1 MSTSSVKKHQLII
14 LITGLFI
21 SGYCWRVYFDPN
33 ARAADPQNFNSAAKS
48 LTIVED
54 GLRLGVVS
62 QAQTVGDM
70 LGEQHISFSQNDDVF
85 PDPQAKLFSGSTV
98 IVSHAK
104 KITIVEGGNTNTV
117 FTTQKTIEEAI
128 WDQKNITL
136 GDDDITAPA
145 RNLLVK
151 DGMKIVVTH
160 VLIKQETVEKPIAF
174 NTVTNSDDTLSWRIT
189 KVTQKGIPGNNE
201 ITYKVVYNDGKE
213 ISRKILSQNVTQTPT
228 DQIVTQGTYVKLG
241 KASTGMASWYAYTG
255 QLCAAN
261 PWLPLG
267 SYVKVTNQD
276 NGKSVIVKINDRGPF
291 GVGRIIDL
299 DKVAFAKIADLGAGV
314 ANIKMEVVT
323 N

>member
-21 SGYCWRVYFDPN
+21 SGYGWHVFSSPN
-33 ARAADPQNFNSAAKS
+33 AKSADPQRFENGEKNILVVDSGVILGAVTRAK
-48 LTIVED
+48 
-54 GLRLGVVS
+54 
-62 QAQTVGDM
+62 TVGDF
-70 LGEQHISFSQNDDVF
+70 LSEQKINVGEHDLVI
-85 PDPQAKLFSGSTV
+85 PQSDQKIFSGSGV
-98 IVSHAK
+98 IIQRAK
-104 KITIVEGGNTNTV
+104 KITIKEGGNKTQTYSLEKTV
-117 FTTQKTIEEAI
+117 EEAI
-128 WDQKNITL
+128 WNQKNIVL
-136 GDDDITAPA
+136 GEDDITSPA
-145 RNLLVK
+145 RATLLS
-151 DGMKIVVTH
+151 DGMNITVIH
-160 VLIKQETVEKPIAF
+160 VLIKEETVDKPIDF
-174 NTVTNSDDTLSWRIT
+174 KTVENEDNDLSWRIK
-189 KVTQKGIPGNNE
+189 KVTQKGEKGVNE
-201 ITYKVVYNDGKE
+201 VNYKVVYYDGKE
-213 ISRKILSQNVTQTPT
+213 ISRKIVSQNVTQTPT

-241 KASTGMASWYAYTG
+241 KASTGQASWYAYTG

-314 ANIKMEVVT
+314 ANVKMEVVT

>member
-1 MSTSSVKKHQLII
+1 MSTSTAKKYQLII

-21 SGYCWRVYFDPN
+21 SGYCWRVYFGPN
-33 ARAADPQNFNSAAKS
+33 AWASDPQNFDSAAKNI
-48 LTIVED
+48 TVVED
-54 GLRLGVVS
+54 GLPLGVIS
-62 QAQTVGDM
+62 QAKTIGD
-70 LGEQHISFSQNDDVF
+70 LLSQQHISISQQDDVF
-85 PDPQAKLFSGSTV
+85 PDPQAKLFSGATILV
-98 IVSHAK
+98 NHAK
-104 KITIVEGGNTNTV
+104 KITLVEGGNTSTV

-136 GDDDITAPA
+136 GDDDITTPA
-145 RNLLVK
+145 RNMLVK
-151 DGMKIVVTH
+151 DGMKIIVTH

-174 NTVTNSDDTLSWRIT
+174 NTATNNDGTLSWRIT

-213 ISRKILSQNVTQTPT
+213 ISRKILSQNVTQIPT
-228 DQIVTQGTYVKLG
+228 DQIVMQGTYVKLG
-241 KASTGMASWYAYTG
+241 KASSGQASWYAYTG